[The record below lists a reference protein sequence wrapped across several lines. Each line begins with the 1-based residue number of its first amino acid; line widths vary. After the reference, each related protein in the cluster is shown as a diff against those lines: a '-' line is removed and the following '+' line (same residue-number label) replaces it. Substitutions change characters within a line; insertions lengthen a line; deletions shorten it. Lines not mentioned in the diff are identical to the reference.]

1 MTSISETK
9 NKNAAAANVESS
21 LLANAANERRALS
34 DFDYVIDRI
43 GNAGYGTCT

>member
-9 NKNAAAANVESS
+9 NKNAAAAANVESS

-43 GNAGYGTCT
+43 GNAGYGT

>member
-21 LLANAANERRALS
+21 LLANATNERRVCLHACER
-34 DFDYVIDRI
+34 FV
-43 GNAGYGTCT
+43 